1 VLTEKH
7 RLNIG
12 EANSGK
18 KNGRYIH
25 IDKDTTNKIILLY
38 NDGFN
43 LIDISRKVGLTTR
56 KISKFLKEKGIE
68 IKKSRPSK
76 NVEV

>member
-1 VLTEKH
+1 M
-7 RLNIG
+7 
-12 EANSGK
+12 
-18 KNGRYIH
+18 
-25 IDKDTTNKIILLY
+25 NKIILLY